1 MRGQI
6 LRGTLLGLVEGPAI
20 LLEVDGEER
29 KLKVSIDL
37 DLSWV
42 QGHVED
48 TVTVMVTDD
57 AVVDV
62 S

>member
-1 MRGQI
+1 MKGQI

-48 TVTVMVTDD
+48 TVTVMVTND

>member
-20 LLEVDGEER
+20 LLEVDGQEQ
-29 KLKVSIDL
+29 KLRVEIDV
-37 DLSWV
+37 DLSWI
-42 QGHVED
+42 QHHVED
-48 TVTVMVTDD
+48 TVTVMVIND